1 MLSEAVTMV
10 LADMLFVEG
19 LRKIH
24 GVAYSWADRKIYPLL
39 AATMAHTGEQLLV
52 RVGGAD
58 AAAAAAAGTVV
69 PAPSAG
75 SGEAAAAAPAADSPA
90 ESADDWQ
97 LNVPLLKRLLHANAA
112 FCLRG
117 DEAPWRGL
125 MGCDTNPDAAAAFQ
139 TYKTKFAPFF
149 VADYVWTAKNY
160 EGMAADAAAFRAWW
174 ASSGHLAE
182 TVCLHTLDSYAE
194 RVLGPAAMAADN
206 DGFVEA
212 LFEAAWSDA
221 LAPQLARKLSEA
233 TLAPQPTRFYRAFTR
248 YLLGQAALFA
258 KHPGCHL
265 TAPVRDALQA
275 AHATLAASQTITD
288 GDVARLRGVY
298 DVYVSELVHQLRI
311 TADDAAVFKVR
322 WAASGGRCSS
332 RGSWDARKRCIRS
345 FRVRGAA
352 CSASPLLDGD
362 HSQAGLPLRSH
373 APHVS

>member
-1 MLSEAVTMV
+1 MV

-52 RVGGAD
+52 RVEGTESAAGETAGV
-58 AAAAAAAGTVV
+58 AAAA
-69 PAPSAG
+69 PSGG
-75 SGEAAAAAPAADSPA
+75 SGEAAAAAPAADTAA
-90 ESADDWQ
+90 ESADEWQ

-117 DEAPWRGL
+117 DEALWRGL

-160 EGMAADAAAFRAWW
+160 EGMAAEAVAFREWW
-174 ASSGHLAE
+174 AASGHLAK
-182 TVCLHTLDSYAE
+182 TVSLHTLDSYAE
-194 RVLGPAAMAADN
+194 RVLGPAAMGAGN
-206 DGFVEA
+206 DGFVES
-212 LFEAAWSDA
+212 LFEAAWGDA
-221 LAPQLARKLSEA
+221 LAPQLARKLSDA

-248 YLLGQAALFA
+248 YLLGQAAIFA

-265 TAPVRDALQA
+265 TAPVRDALHA

-288 GDVARLRGVY
+288 GDVTRLRGVY
-298 DVYVSELVHQLRI
+298 NVYVSELVHQLRI

-322 WAASGGRCSS
+322 WAASGGCAPQKGRLG
-332 RGSWDARKRCIRS
+332 RTG
-345 FRVRGAA
+345 V
-352 CSASPLLDGD
+352 L
-362 HSQAGLPLRSH
+362 HSMPVVL
-373 APHVS
+373 

>member
-19 LRKIH
+19 LRKMH

-52 RVGGAD
+52 RVEGAD
-58 AAAAAAAGTVV
+58 ATGETAGLASAAPSGGSVGAAG
-69 PAPSAG
+69 AG
-75 SGEAAAAAPAADSPA
+75 AADTAA
-90 ESADDWQ
+90 ETADDWR

-117 DEAPWRGL
+117 DEVPWRGL

-160 EGMAADAAAFRAWW
+160 EGMAAEAAAFREWW
-174 ASSGHLAE
+174 AASGHLAE
-182 TVCLHTLDSYAE
+182 TVSLHTLDSYAE

-206 DGFVEA
+206 GTFVEA
-212 LFEAAWSDA
+212 LFEAAWGDA

-248 YLLGQAALFA
+248 YLLGQAAIFA
-258 KHPGCHL
+258 KHLGCHL
-265 TAPVRDALQA
+265 TAPVRDALHA
-275 AHATLAASQTITD
+275 AHATLAASETITD

-298 DVYVSELVHQLRI
+298 NVYVSELVHQLRI

-322 WAASGGRCSS
+322 WAASGGCRSS
-332 RGSWDARKRCIRS
+332 GGGWDAS
-345 FRVRGAA
+345 WRVHAWQTA
-352 CSASPLLDGD
+352 CR
-362 HSQAGLPLRSH
+362 AGRTALRETRDK
-373 APHVS
+373 PRVS